1 MTKPNLELIQNM
13 FANMRANTK
22 WNLDGDMLWGYF
34 FRDQDLKKLEP
45 VAKNLMRAGYRVVG
59 TFQPEDKQTHF
70 LHIERI
76 ETHTPE
82 TLDAREAELRKI
94 AAAFCLDAY
103 DGMDVGP
110 VVTK

>member
-1 MTKPNLELIQNM
+1 M
-13 FANMRANTK
+13 FASMRAKTK

-34 FRDQDLKKLEP
+34 FRDQDPKKLEP
-45 VAKNLMRAGYRVVG
+45 VAKNLMRAGYQVVR
-59 TFQPEDKQTHF
+59 TFRSDEKQTHF
-70 LHIERI
+70 LHVERI

-94 AAAFCLDAY
+94 ASAFHLDAY

-110 VVTK
+110 VGKK